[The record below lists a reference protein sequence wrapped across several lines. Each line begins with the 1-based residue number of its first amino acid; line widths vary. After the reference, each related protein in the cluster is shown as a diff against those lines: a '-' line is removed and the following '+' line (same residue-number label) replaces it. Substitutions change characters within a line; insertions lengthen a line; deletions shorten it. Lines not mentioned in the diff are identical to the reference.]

1 MCTDPAAARNALV
14 ARTTGVGI
22 ALTLLAAAL
31 TGGVT
36 GLLARPDPVAAEP
49 PAVDPAGAAA
59 PPPVLRPA
67 PRPRRTIYVRVP
79 AAQPAPAARTT
90 TRAPV
95 RSAPR
100 PPAAPPRPARQ
111 PAVTTSSG
119 S

>member
-1 MCTDPAAARNALV
+1 MCTDPVAARNALV

-36 GLLARPDPVAAEP
+36 GLLARPEPVAAEP
-49 PAVDPAGAAA
+49 PVAETAA
-59 PPPVLRPA
+59 PPVTQPI

-79 AAQPAPAARTT
+79 AAQPAPRPAARTS
-90 TRAPV
+90 TRAPA

-100 PPAAPPRPARQ
+100 PPAAPPRAARQ

>member
-1 MCTDPAAARNALV
+1 MCTDPVAARDALV
-14 ARTTGVGI
+14 TRTTGVGI
-22 ALTLLAAAL
+22 ALTLLATAL

-36 GLLARPDPVAAEP
+36 GLLARPEPVAAETP
-49 PAVDPAGAAA
+49 VAETAA
-59 PPPVLRPA
+59 PPVTQPI

-79 AAQPAPAARTT
+79 SAQPAPAARTT
-90 TRAPV
+90 TRGPA